1 MFLTPYGLGAEQA
14 SSDKL
19 NTRGGHAPFQ
29 ILTKAVA
36 QCFLPVV
43 QLTNTGTTMCKQQSW
58 QNMQACKC
66 NELTVSCKK
75 KSQSTPSDCTSN
87 HKDFLLSA
95 KGDCNAI
102 YKLAIWAIAKVSTI
116 SKLQLQCSLQ
126 SLQKSNHDEH
136 CNPLRVIATILQII
150 PDDCNVHELHE
161 HHEITDAIATC
172 TQTCEA
178 QAGQTS
184 SNHHGFKEA

>member
-1 MFLTPYGLGAEQA
+1 MLHSRYLPKQLHNVSYLLCNWPIQVLQCASNNHDRTCKLANAMNSLWVAKRNHKVLTQIVQA
-14 SSDKL
+14 
-19 NTRGGHAPFQ
+19 
-29 ILTKAVA
+29 ITKI
-36 QCFLPVV
+36 F
-43 QLTNTGTTMCKQQSW
+43 
-58 QNMQACKC
+58 C
-66 NELTVSCKK
+66 NQEKVIAM
-75 KSQSTPSDCTSN
+75 QSTNLQEQSRVLPW
-87 HKDFLLSA
+87 
-95 KGDCNAI
+95 I
-102 YKLAIWAIAKVSTI
+102 IWAIAKVSTI

-150 PDDCNVHELHE
+150 PNDCNVHELHE